1 MARTDAALGT
11 YARLTHY
18 SIFVAFA
25 QNGRR
30 NLEQTERPLATKPL
44 KFLYG
49 YARQY
54 AGVLTIT
61 VISMLLLVG
70 VQLLIPWIIK
80 TMVGAITGTDGNILT
95 MEKVTDLALLAL
107 LVYVARAFLQ
117 FLRSYMAH
125 VAGWG
130 VVAEARKLIYAHL
143 QRLSL
148 RFYEDKQTGQ
158 LMSRMVNDSDKFEL
172 LIAHAIPDIAVNV
185 LTLISVTVV
194 LVNMNW
200 QLTLLSMV
208 PIPFILISLRMFAR
222 YVRPAFRER
231 QQELGELNA
240 ILNDNISGI
249 REIKTFTREHIET
262 CRIDGRID
270 RYRDSLL
277 HALKMMAT
285 FQPFIQFTSALGT
298 IILIYFGGKLAFDQV
313 LTVADLVGFFLYLEL
328 FYQPLHHL
336 SGAWEQIQEALASA
350 DRVTELL
357 EEVPEVGDAENAV
370 ALTMPIK
377 GGITLHDV
385 RFGYIPEETV
395 LNNVNL
401 DIAPRS
407 TVALVGPT
415 GVGKTTLA
423 GLIPRFYDVDEG
435 SICIDGI
442 DIRRLAL
449 DSLRAQISIVL
460 QDVFLFHGTVRD
472 NILFG
477 RADAAQEEVI
487 AAAHVANAH
496 DFISQLPQGYDTV
509 IGERGVKLSGG
520 QKQRLSIARA
530 VLKDAPILILDEAT
544 SSVDTETERLI
555 QQALDRLMQGKTT
568 LVIAHR
574 LSTIRSADQ
583 IVVLGNGGIA
593 ERGNHDALMAQHGT
607 YWHLN
612 RVQSQDPTLVIGKTG
627 EANESATAHTRS

>member
-1 MARTDAALGT
+1 
-11 YARLTHY
+11 
-18 SIFVAFA
+18 
-25 QNGRR
+25 
-30 NLEQTERPLATKPL
+30 
-44 KFLYG
+44 
-49 YARQY
+49 
-54 AGVLTIT
+54 
-61 VISMLLLVG
+61 MLLLVG
-70 VQLLIPWIIK
+70 VQLLIPWILK
-80 TMVGAITGTDGNILT
+80 TMVGAITGADGKVLT

-185 LTLISVTVV
+185 LTLISVTFV

-200 QLTLLSMV
+200 QLTLLCMV
-208 PIPFILISLRMFAR
+208 PIPFILISLRLFAR

-262 CRIDGRID
+262 HRIDGRID

-357 EEVPEVGDAENAV
+357 EEVPEVDDAEKAV
-370 ALTMPIK
+370 ALPLPIK
-377 GGITLHDV
+377 GGITLQDV
-385 RFGYIPEETV
+385 CFGYIPGETI

-423 GLIPRFYDVDEG
+423 GLIPRFYDVDG
-435 SICIDGI
+435 GRICIDGI
-442 DIRRLAL
+442 DIRRLSL

-496 DFISQLPQGYDTV
+496 DFISQLPQGYDTI

-530 VLKDAPILILDEAT
+530 VLKDAPILMLDEAT
-544 SSVDTETERLI
+544 SSVDTETEQLI

-574 LSTIRSADQ
+574 LSTIRSANQ

-593 ERGNHDALMAQHGT
+593 ERGNHDALMAQHGI

-612 RVQSQDPTLVIGKTG
+612 RVQSQDQTLVISKTR
-627 EANESATAHTRS
+627 EANESTTAHTRS